1 MFSFLF
7 QNATP
12 MGSLVPGLETSN
24 SDKVSGG
31 AKSQEDIMS
40 VLLAHEKRSSSAA
53 AIKAVIPGQNDS
65 ASESS
70 ADEDLK
76 ELDASE
82 PGEFLS
88 SLRISNQNLYTF
100 FLPHIMYIADFLFQ
114 LKLRLWILMRMT
126 LFQ

>member
-1 MFSFLF
+1 MFSFLL

-12 MGSLVPGLETSN
+12 MGSLVPGLETAN
-24 SDKVSGG
+24 SDKVSAG

-53 AIKAVIPGQNDS
+53 AVKAVIPGQNDS

-70 ADEDLK
+70 ADEDLR

-82 PGEFLS
+82 PGAFLS

-100 FLPHIMYIADFLFQ
+100 LLPQIISLSFV
-114 LKLRLWILMRMT
+114 
-126 LFQ
+126 

>member
-1 MFSFLF
+1 MFSSSF

-12 MGSLVPGLETSN
+12 MGSLVPGLDTSN
-24 SDKVSGG
+24 TDKVNAG

-40 VLLAHEKRSSSAA
+40 VLLAHEKRSSTAA
-53 AIKAVIPGQNDS
+53 AVKAVIPGQNDS

-88 SLRISNQNLYTF
+88 SLRIYTHF
-100 FLPHIMYIADFLFQ
+100 SLPTSCISLIFCFS
-114 LKLRLWILMRMT
+114 
-126 LFQ
+126 

>member
-1 MFSFLF
+1 
-7 QNATP
+7 
-12 MGSLVPGLETSN
+12 MGSLVPGLETST
-24 SDKVSGG
+24 DKVNAG

-40 VLLAHEKRSSSAA
+40 VLLAHEKRSSAA
-53 AIKAVIPGQNDS
+53 AAVKAVIPGQNDS

-88 SLRISNQNLYTF
+88 SLRISSQNLYALL
-100 FLPHIMYIADFLFQ
+100 LPHIMYIADFLFQ
-114 LKLRLWILMRMT
+114 LKLRLWILMTMMT